1 MSRTVQSV
9 ERAAALL
16 RVLSAESEPMALGRL
31 ASAVGLAKPT
41 AHGLLRTL
49 VVAGFVDHDPV
60 TGRYLVGRSL
70 LHLGS
75 VTLDLNELRSVT
87 LNWVDTLAAR
97 TGEEARIAAYRE
109 GSAVIAHHVLGSG
122 PGAQLAGTGTSLP
135 LHATAL
141 GKVLVAFDP
150 GAARSVVGRQLD
162 RLTFRTITDRSQ
174 LLRALADARD
184 TGWAA
189 AVEEVLPDLAG
200 IAAPVRDRG
209 GYVVASVGIAGPVR
223 RLCDPRGNPR
233 ADLVEQ
239 VTGVARSISRALGHG
254 RAAVA

>member
-16 RVLSAESEPMALGRL
+16 RVLSAESEPMALGPL
-31 ASAVGLAKPT
+31 AGAVGLAKPT

-49 VVAGFVDHDPV
+49 VVAGFVDQDPV
-60 TGRYLVGRSL
+60 TGRYQVGRDL

-97 TGEEARIAAYRE
+97 TGEEARIAAYRD
-109 GSAVIAHHVLGSG
+109 GSAVVAHHVFRAG
-122 PGAQLAGTGTSLP
+122 PGAQEMDTGRSLP

-141 GKVLVAFDP
+141 GKVLIAFDP
-150 GAARSVVGRQLD
+150 GAARSVVGQPLDQLA
-162 RLTFRTITDRSQ
+162 FRTITDRSQ

-189 AVEEVLPDLAG
+189 AVEEVRSDLAG

-209 GYVVASVGIAGPVR
+209 GYVVASVGIAGPVA
-223 RLCDPRGNPR
+223 RLCDSQTQPR
-233 ADLVEQ
+233 ADLVAQ

-254 RAAVA
+254 RAAA